1 MNITEEI
8 KQSFKYGSML
18 TKIIY
23 INLAV
28 FVIVRLLEV
37 VYLLFNIG
45 EASQF
50 PLLLW
55 LAVPADLNELLYKPW
70 TVFTYMFLHHDFL
83 HILFNLLWFYWFGK
97 IFLQYLT
104 EKQLLSVYILGGISG
119 AVLYILAF
127 NLFPLFEPYLQNSIA
142 LGASAA
148 VLAIVVSISFYVP
161 NYTLNLMFIGPVKLK
176 YIALISIVIDVLSI
190 AGANA
195 GGHIA
200 HLGGAIFG
208 YLFISQYKTGKELSV
223 DFDKFFKNIG
233 AFFKPK
239 PKIKV
244 TYKKPKTDFEYN
256 AEKAKKQE
264 EIDRILDKIAKAGY
278 ESLSKQEKEILFNL
292 GNKK

>member
-1 MNITEEI
+1 MNITDEI

-28 FVIVRLLEV
+28 FVIVRLVEV
-37 VYLLFNIG
+37 FYMLFNIG
-45 EASQF
+45 DASQF
-50 PLLLW
+50 PLLMW
-55 LAVPADLNELLYKPW
+55 LAVPADLGELLYKPW
-70 TVFTYMFLHHDFL
+70 TIFTYMFLHHDFI

-104 EKQLLSVYILGGISG
+104 EKQLLNVYILGGVFG
-119 AVLYILAF
+119 ALLYIVAF
-127 NLFPLFEPYLQNSIA
+127 NLLPLFQPYLQSSIA

-148 VLAIVVSISFYVP
+148 VLAVVVSISFYVP
-161 NYTLNLMFIGPVKLK
+161 NYTLNLMFIGPIKLK
-176 YIALISIVIDVLSI
+176 YIALISIAIDVLSI
-190 AGANA
+190 AGANS

-200 HLGGAIFG
+200 HLGGALFG
-208 YLFISQYKTGKELSV
+208 YIFISQYKSGKEFSL
-223 DFDKFFKNIG
+223 DFDKFFKSI
-233 AFFKPK
+233 AKLFKSK

-244 TYKKPKTDFEYN
+244 TYKKPKTDMEYN

-264 EIDRILDKIAKAGY
+264 DIDKILDKISKAGY
-278 ESLSKQEKEILFNL
+278 ESLTKEEKEILFNL